1 MNLQFCL
8 LQYILYET
16 TLLVEKNVIVPSNNL
31 ISQNGFIFF
40 RKKQF
45 IVNTVL
51 DGFINLEN
59 FSVALKLA
67 NLVAMPTKE
76 KDERTIIGGTA
87 LLHLT
92 SFLCKHGFPLP
103 RSCFPSPLLLK

>member
-1 MNLQFCL
+1 MDLSSL
-8 LQYILYET
+8 E
-16 TLLVEKNVIVPSNNL
+16 
-31 ISQNGFIFF
+31 
-40 RKKQF
+40 KKQF

-59 FSVALKLA
+59 FSGALKLA
-67 NLVAMPTKE
+67 NLITMSTKE
-76 KDERTIIGGTA
+76 KDERTTIIGGTA

-103 RSCFPSPLLLK
+103 RSCFLSPLLLR